1 MHFENSPRD
10 RDFLNRVK
18 AFINEE
24 IEPVEAA
31 YWREV
36 ASTCP
41 SSDWNNGVHTLCGHR
56 ADLLNTPI
64 KVIKVSKVSTMFPGH
79 ISTVLNE
86 GAKKLPFKTIKTQGS
101 LSIVRAI
108 EREPGTVCVPV
119 CPWSLREF

>member
-41 SSDWNNGVHTLCGHR
+41 SSDWKQWRSHPMRPPRRPAEYPHQGH
-56 ADLLNTPI
+56 
-64 KVIKVSKVSTMFPGH
+64 
-79 ISTVLNE
+79 
-86 GAKKLPFKTIKTQGS
+86 QGQ
-101 LSIVRAI
+101 
-108 EREPGTVCVPV
+108 
-119 CPWSLREF
+119 